1 MFSSFLMLQSH
12 SDRLCLGCVWSREGN
27 VRCSDI
33 TGFFLVEGTCSL
45 KAFFFF
51 FKSLFSCFLSLLMLS
66 VVTTVFLKTEA
77 EALQSLA
84 SATAIERDLV
94 ALSALGQAASEH
106 TRYNELGN
114 AAACMC

>member
-1 MFSSFLMLQSH
+1 MCAAQILL
-12 SDRLCLGCVWSREGN
+12 V
-27 VRCSDI
+27 
-33 TGFFLVEGTCSL
+33 FFWWKGLAAS
-45 KAFFFF
+45 KHFFFF

-84 SATAIERDLV
+84 SATVIERDLV